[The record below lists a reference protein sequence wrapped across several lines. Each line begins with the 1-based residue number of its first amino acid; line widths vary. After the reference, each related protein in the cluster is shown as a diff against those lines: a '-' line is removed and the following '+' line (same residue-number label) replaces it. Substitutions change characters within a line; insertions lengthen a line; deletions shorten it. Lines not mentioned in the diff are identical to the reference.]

1 MGVAETSSAAGLRA
15 GCTVGARSELDAHGS
30 AAHRP
35 RWVVCAVPPLSPS
48 SVRSSGRLKTAAL
61 PLGCAHASARLNA
74 RCCRKARRAAPHRT
88 APQQPALQANAGAV
102 IVIVRDSA
110 LDPGAAA
117 SPRPMYSTVLYCT
130 AVRST
135 PPAPAPAPAPR
146 RAGKMLPLAQQWQD
160 SRPGRADVLYRM
172 DFCWCVAFITIQSGR
187 DQGSERD

>member
-15 GCTVGARSELDAHGS
+15 GCTLGARSERDAHGS

-35 RWVVCAVPPLSPS
+35 RRVVCAVPPLSPS

-88 APQQPALQANAGAV
+88 AAAGAAGERRRSKSKGKRLGSRSWRSGKPASH
-102 IVIVRDSA
+102 VR
-110 LDPGAAA
+110 
-117 SPRPMYSTVLYCT
+117 YSTVLYCGSLDSAGAGAGAASCRQDAT
-130 AVRST
+130 AV
-135 PPAPAPAPAPR
+135 
-146 RAGKMLPLAQQWQD
+146 QQWQD

-172 DFCWCVAFITIQSGR
+172 DFCWCVTVITIQSGR
-187 DQGSERD
+187 DQGSERG

>member
-88 APQQPALQANAGAV
+88 AAAGAAGE
-102 IVIVRDSA
+102 RRRSKSKSKR
-110 LDPGAAA
+110 LGSRSWRSGKPA
-117 SPRPMYSTVLYCT
+117 SHVQYSTVLYCGSLDSAGAGAGAGAASCRQDAT
-130 AVRST
+130 AGAAVAGQS
-135 PPAPAPAPAPR
+135 PR
-146 RAGKMLPLAQQWQD
+146 TC
-160 SRPGRADVLYRM
+160 GRAVPNGLLLVCRLHYNTE
-172 DFCWCVAFITIQSGR
+172 WP
-187 DQGSERD
+187 